1 MRALFVSLS
10 LVTLVAC
17 SEPTGVRAVPLG
29 VSWLEWP
36 AEVLANERFDV
47 RTSGYLPACGSRF
60 VPAYHADLS
69 GVTLEPFAV
78 VREPPPCVNV
88 ASASALEG
96 IVQSMFDESIRV
108 VTVGLG
114 ADTVRTYEMRATTYT
129 SGGVGT
135 RTFGDIVVRP
145 DSVQNRRLNAAGRA
159 SAARDQAGCLRIYP
173 VARVFSTS
181 YPIEN
186 PPDTTSDWAAFVQGY
201 LYEPATAVCGEAV
214 VFHLVARN

>member
-1 MRALFVSLS
+1 M
-10 LVTLVAC
+10 
-17 SEPTGVRAVPLG
+17 
-29 VSWLEWP
+29 
-36 AEVLANERFDV
+36 
-47 RTSGYLPACGSRF
+47 SGYLPACGSRF
-60 VPAYHADLS
+60 VPAYHSDLS

-78 VREPPPCVNV
+78 VSEPPPCVNV
-88 ASASALEG
+88 AGASALEG
-96 IVQSMFDESIRV
+96 IVASTFDATIRA

-114 ADTVRTYEMRATTYT
+114 ADTVRTFEMRATTYT

-135 RTFGDIVVRP
+135 QTFGDIVVRP
-145 DSVQNRRLNAAGRA
+145 DSIQNRRVNAVGRA

-201 LYEPATAVCGEAV
+201 LYEPAAPVCGEAQ
-214 VFHLVARN
+214 VFHLVSRN